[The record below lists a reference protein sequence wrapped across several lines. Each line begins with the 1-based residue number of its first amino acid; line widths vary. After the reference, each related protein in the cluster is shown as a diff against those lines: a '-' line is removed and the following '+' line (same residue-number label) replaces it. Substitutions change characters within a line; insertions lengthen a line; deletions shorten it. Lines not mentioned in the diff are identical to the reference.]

1 MAVCTVMIR
10 FRLAE
15 KDSLEAAQAAVA
27 ELVEC
32 VRTREPEMLTYVVYQ
47 ESDNPLRFCHYLEFL
62 DEHAYERH
70 ATSAHLRRF
79 VAAVAPLCS
88 EEPDCT
94 RLSELRRADP
104 A

>member
-1 MAVCTVMIR
+1 MAVCTVVIR

-15 KDSLEAAQAAVA
+15 KESLETAQAAVA

-32 VRTREPEMLTYVVYQ
+32 VRSREPEMLTYVVYQ
-47 ESDNPLRFCHYLEFL
+47 ESDDPLRFCHYMEFL
-62 DEHAYERH
+62 DDHAYDRH

-79 VAAVAPLCS
+79 VEVVAPLCS

-94 RLSELRRADP
+94 RLAELRRADP

>member
-15 KDSLEAAQAAVA
+15 KDSIGAAHAAVA
-27 ELVEC
+27 ELIEC
-32 VRTREPEMLTYVVYQ
+32 VRAREPEMLTYAVYQ
-47 ESDNPLRFCHYLEFL
+47 ETDQPLRFCHYMEFL

-79 VAAVAPLCS
+79 VAAIAPLCS

-94 RLSELRRADP
+94 RLSELGRADP